1 MVEKQY
7 DIIIAGGGL
16 SGLTA
21 AILFSKTNNVLL
33 IDPDMYPRH
42 KMCGEYL
49 SNEVISFLK
58 KLDIDLDLETSVNL
72 DTLKFTAVNRKQIK
86 CSLPQ
91 GGKGISRFHLDHLL
105 YQKAIE
111 KAVFL
116 QDKVIDVIFKDDSFQ
131 VKTTTQELSCKQ
143 FLMATGKRSILDKKL
158 DRNFIQQKSPWLAV
172 KMHYEFDMDTNLVE
186 LHNFEGGYAGISKVE
201 NDHVNLCYLASYESF
216 KRHKNVDDFNKEV
229 LSKNKFLKTFFNKA
243 TPTWDQPIS
252 ISQISFEKKNPVE
265 NNVVMLGDTAGLI
278 HPLCGNGMAMA
289 IHSAK
294 IAHEEL
300 QPFLEEH
307 ISRKQA
313 LKNYSVTWK
322 KTFHKRLKIGRILQ
336 GILLNRT
343 YTKLGL
349 WFLRRFPFLLSTIIK
364 STHGKPI

>member
-1 MVEKQY
+1 MEQQY

-21 AILFSKTNNVLL
+21 AILFSRKSKVLF
-33 IDPDMYPRH
+33 IDPETYPRH

-49 SNEVISFLK
+49 SNEVIDFLK
-58 KLDIDLDLETSVNL
+58 TIDIDLDQESSVNL
-72 DTLKFTAVNRKQIK
+72 ENLKFTASSHQPLSCN
-86 CSLPQ
+86 LPQ
-91 GGKGISRFHLDHLL
+91 GGKGISRFHLDQLL
-105 YQKAIE
+105 YKKALEKAI
-111 KAVFL
+111 FL
-116 QDKVIDVIFKDDSFQ
+116 QDKVIDATFKNDSFQ
-131 VKTTTQELSCKQ
+131 VKTTTQVLTCKQ
-143 FLMATGKRSILDKKL
+143 FLMATGKRSLLDKKL

-172 KMHYEFDMDTNLVE
+172 KMHYQYDMETNLVE
-186 LHNFEGGYAGISKVE
+186 LHNFEGGYAGVSKVE
-201 NDHVNLCYLASYESF
+201 NGHVNLCYLASYESF
-216 KRHKNVDDFNKEV
+216 KRYKNVDDFNKEI
-229 LSKNKFLKTFFNKA
+229 LSKNEFLKTFFKQA
-243 TPTWDQPIS
+243 TTVWDQPIT
-252 ISQISFEKKNPVE
+252 ISQISFEKKAPVE
-265 NNVVMLGDTAGLI
+265 NNIIMMGDTAGLI

-294 IAHEEL
+294 IAYEEL
-300 QPFLEEH
+300 QPFLEGQ
-307 ISRKQA
+307 IDRGQA
-313 LKNYSVTWK
+313 LANYAVTWK